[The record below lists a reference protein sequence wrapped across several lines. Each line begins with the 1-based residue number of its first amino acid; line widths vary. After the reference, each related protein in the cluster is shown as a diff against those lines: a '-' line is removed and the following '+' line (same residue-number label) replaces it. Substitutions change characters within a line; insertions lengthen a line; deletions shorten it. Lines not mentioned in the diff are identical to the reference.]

1 MLCALQATATRA
13 YMEPPP
19 RALIWLSSQGY
30 ETCAGLDLVDWLC
43 ICFVHSWGAVFHRH
57 DLLFLT
63 MQVSRFPGRVATL
76 PMVANW
82 SG

>member
-30 ETCAGLDLVDWLC
+30 ETCAGLDLVDMFC
-43 ICFVHSWGAVFHRH
+43 AFMGGSVSPSR
-57 DLLFLT
+57 LT
-63 MQVSRFPGRVATL
+63 FSYYASFQIPGQSGNVAD
-76 PMVANW
+76 
-82 SG
+82 GG